1 MEITRE
7 QLAQIIPKNLYIDQW
22 CDALNKILPDYSIDT
37 PERVAAFL
45 AQCGH
50 ESGGFTFLK
59 ENLNYRAESLVR
71 TWPRHFPTMDI
82 ATQYARQPER
92 IANRA
97 YANRM
102 GNSDES
108 SGDGWRYAGKGL
120 IQLTG
125 RNNYAAFANSI
136 GMPLEEV
143 PAYLET
149 FDGAVQSACWFW
161 DTNRLNQF
169 ADSGDIDTMT
179 RRINGGL
186 HGIDDR
192 KARYNQALSVLG
204 A

>member
-1 MEITRE
+1 MPITTQ
-7 QLAQIIPKNLYIDQW
+7 QLLQLLPGNPYVDQW
-22 CDALNKILPDYSIDT
+22 CDALNKLLPDYGIDT
-37 PERVAAFL
+37 AQRVAAFI

-50 ESGGFTFLK
+50 ESGSFKFLK
-59 ENLNYRAESLVR
+59 ENLNYRAESLMR
-71 TWPRHFPTMDI
+71 TWPRHFPTQDI
-82 ATQYARQPER
+82 AAQYARQPER

-102 GNSDES
+102 GNSDET

-125 RNNYAAFANSI
+125 RNNYEAFAHSI
-136 GMPLEEV
+136 NMPLEEV
-143 PAYLET
+143 PAYLT
-149 FDGAVQSACWFW
+149 IFDGAVHSACWFW

-169 ADSGDIDTMT
+169 ADLGDIDTIT

-192 KARYNQALSVLG
+192 RARYNQALSVLG